1 MISALGEREARQVN
15 KDCLYSPLQVW
26 WKTWCTECLFYLEVE
41 KVKERLYRRNGSPTE
56 SCFQLLKKLLLSS
69 SHTIHSTVIY
79 LSHSVGRHGCQ
90 RIQSTGAGYQ
100 ELFHSRSEARPFCS
114 SLLQGP
120 PSLGKQTGGIVGKK
134 KKVKR
139 VFTSKKRI
147 YKG

>member
-56 SCFQLLKKLLLSS
+56 SCFQLLKEIPSFLQSYYTFNSNLPLSVCGQ
-69 SHTIHSTVIY
+69 TWV
-79 LSHSVGRHGCQ
+79 Q
-90 RIQSTGAGYQ
+90 RIQSTGAVYR

-134 KKVKR
+134 KVKR
-139 VFTSKKRI
+139 VLTSKKRI